1 MRHLI
6 STFDLSGAE
15 IERIFTLASE
25 LKRQLEA
32 GWREPLLRGHVLAL
46 LFEKQSLRTRCSFE
60 AAMTHLG
67 GTTMFLGKDV
77 GLGQRESMSD
87 FSRVLS
93 QYADIIACR
102 AMNHQT
108 VLDLAK
114 YSTCPVINA
123 LTDLSHPCQA
133 LADLFT
139 LREVLGEVK
148 GKILAYVGDS
158 NNVCRSLAVACAKV
172 GMTLHVASP
181 AGYEMEDALVERIV
195 KSSPGAK
202 ILRTR
207 DPKEAVRGAAAVY
220 TDVWTSMGQE
230 AETAARLK
238 AFASFQV
245 NGALMKA
252 AGPQAY
258 FMHCL
263 PARRGEEVTDEVMD
277 SPQSIVIPQAGNRM
291 HLQKGIM
298 AWLLREAE

>member
-6 STFDLSGAE
+6 SSFDLSGDE
-15 IERIFTLASE
+15 IHRVFTLASE
-25 LKRQLEA
+25 LKRQLDA

-46 LFEKQSLRTRCSFE
+46 IFEKQSLRTRCSFE
-60 AAMTHLG
+60 AAMAHLG
-67 GTTMFLGKDV
+67 GSTMFLGKDV

-93 QYADIIACR
+93 QYADIVACR

-108 VLDLAK
+108 VVDLAK
-114 YSTCPVINA
+114 DATCPIINA

-139 LREVLGEVK
+139 LQELLGEVK
-148 GKILAYVGDS
+148 GKVLAYVGDS

-172 GMTLHVASP
+172 GVTLNVASP
-181 AGYEMEDALVERIV
+181 AGYEMDDALIARIGQAV
-195 KSSPGAK
+195 PSAK
-202 ILRTR
+202 IHRTQ

-230 AETAARLK
+230 AEAAAREK
-238 AFASFQV
+238 AFASYQV
-245 NGALMKA
+245 NGALMKV

-263 PARRGEEVTDEVMD
+263 PAKRGEEVTDEVMD

-291 HLQKGIM
+291 HLQKGIL